1 MTKYPVCTTKY
12 CHVIPFMSIF
22 IPDNT
27 NHFKSRSVNGDIT
40 GSEHAKLDLKDE
52 QL

>member
-1 MTKYPVCTTKY
+1 MIKYPVCTTKY

-22 IPDNT
+22 IPDNRT
-27 NHFKSRSVNGDIT
+27 HSESSSVNGDIT